1 MGFLRP
7 FAGLLPTFGWTR
19 HVCFTVTRASGA
31 HRCARRADISAR
43 PGPRV
48 VRASASAPIDFRRGD
63 RSPVG
68 NHTDLRKSD
77 RPGMLMASTSGLR
90 FPSAVHLASAR
101 LAGGVILP
109 WALPLAGLSGTQT
122 ISTMVA
128 VHRPGS
134 TPLPIT
140 SLRNIHAPLI
150 AGARSFLSAHGLARR
165 PSHHPRPLRLRGAAP
180 RHRAD
185 VFACDCEVLSLRA
198 FVVALQRLDGADAL
212 PT

>member
-1 MGFLRP
+1 VLVAPTFLPVRAHVSFVP
-7 FAGLLPTFGWTR
+7 LLPPRLIFVGVTDRPLVITRICEERSTGDADGVDFWASIPVCGPPRQRTFG
-19 HVCFTVTRASGA
+19 
-31 HRCARRADISAR
+31 
-43 PGPRV
+43 
-48 VRASASAPIDFRRGD
+48 RRGD
-63 RSPVG
+63 PALGFASCRVVG
-68 NHTDLRKSD
+68 HPNHL
-77 RPGMLMASTSGLR
+77 
-90 FPSAVHLASAR
+90 
-101 LAGGVILP
+101 
-109 WALPLAGLSGTQT
+109 
-122 ISTMVA
+122 TMVA

>member
-122 ISTMVA
+122 ISQWSPCIGRA
-128 VHRPGS
+128 RPRYRSPASGTS
-134 TPLPIT
+134 TRRSSLARDPSYPLMGLLDVLPIT
-140 SLRNIHAPLI
+140 RDLCDFAELLHAI
-150 AGARSFLSAHGLARR
+150 APMCSRVTAKY
-165 PSHHPRPLRLRGAAP
+165 
-180 RHRAD
+180 
-185 VFACDCEVLSLRA
+185 
-198 FVVALQRLDGADAL
+198 
-212 PT
+212 